1 MKKYN
6 IPILITSCLVFI
18 IISLHA
24 QKQDYTWLLGYGAS
38 FQQPGDTIY
47 GINTVDFSD
56 LSMRNTAGS
65 QSSELDFI
73 DINAGICSP
82 EGNLL
87 FYFDGKNI
95 EDASFQ
101 RMQNGSQVNITND
114 IGGFPVPQGGIVLP
128 DPGNPDRYFLF
139 HNNYG
144 AYPFG
149 YGVYEVRYSIVDMIL
164 NGGLGA
170 VTEKRKLLIND
181 GLGLDYGKLTAV
193 RHANG
198 RDWWLLT
205 QRRDQGVFYRVL
217 LDPQG
222 IHLLENQVIPG
233 DFREGL
239 GQAVFSPDG
248 RWHVRFTSVGNLV
261 GQFLDIFQFD
271 RCEGLLTLHSRLH
284 YDEDV
289 QTTGAAIS
297 YNSRYLYVSSYTN
310 LYQFDL
316 WAQDILA
323 TKETVAIS
331 DGFGDPL
338 PMNFH
343 LSQLAPDGR
352 IYIVSGKFSSNY
364 LHVVHQP
371 NKQSVLCKVAQ
382 HDLYLPRRISHALPN
397 FPNFRL
403 GPFDGSA
410 CDTLGLTN
418 FPVAL
423 WRYEQDTSNF
433 LQVEFT
439 DLSYY
444 EPQTWAWDFDDGTAS
459 QDTSPVHTFPGP
471 GAYEVC
477 LTVTNANG
485 SHTWCRTLYLGVPN
499 AVQETEAALPEKIWP
514 NPARSAIFIGL
525 PENYMPHHALWVL
538 YDATGRP
545 VKMQRLWQGTN
556 EVDLSGLPAGVYSCT
571 LSDGGKVLANKRI
584 VKVD

>member
-1 MKKYN
+1 MDN
-6 IPILITSCLVFI
+6 QI
-18 IISLHA
+18 I
-24 QKQDYTWLLGYGAS
+24 
-38 FQQPGDTIY
+38 
-47 GINTVDFSD
+47 
-56 LSMRNTAGS
+56 
-65 QSSELDFI
+65 ELDFI
-73 DINAGICSP
+73 DINAGINDLQ
-82 EGNLL
+82 GNPL

-95 EDASFQ
+95 TDASFQ
-101 RMQNGSQVNITND
+101 RMQNGSQINITTD
-114 IGGFPVPQGGIVLP
+114 IGGFPVSQGAIVLP
-128 DPGNPDRYFLF
+128 DPGNAHRYFLF

-144 AYPFG
+144 AYPSG
-149 YGVYEVRYSIVDMIL
+149 YGVYEVRYSIVDMTL

-181 GLGLDYGKLTAV
+181 GLGLDHGKLMAV

-205 QRRDQGVFYRVL
+205 QRKNSGLFYRVL
-217 LDPQG
+217 LDPSG
-222 IHLLENQVIPG
+222 VHLLENQVIPG
-233 DFREGL
+233 TFYEGL

-248 RWHVRFTSVGNLV
+248 QWHVRFTTVDNFT
-261 GQFLDIFQFD
+261 GQFVDIFQFD
-271 RCEGLLTLHSRLH
+271 RCEGLLSVHSRLH
-284 YDEDV
+284 YDENAYSG
-289 QTTGAAIS
+289 GAAIS
-297 YNSRYLYVSSYTN
+297 YNSHYLYISSF
-310 LYQFDL
+310 LHIYQFDL
-316 WAQDILA
+316 WAEDILA
-323 TKETVAIS
+323 SKKTIFTTLNPNPVTSPI
-331 DGFGDPL
+331 
-338 PMNFH
+338 FH
-343 LSQLAPDGR
+343 LAQLAPDGR
-352 IYIVSGKFSSNY
+352 IFIVNGLIAANRIHVIHRPDRGDTLAKLKTQMPMPTYIGS
-364 LHVVHQP
+364 
-371 NKQSVLCKVAQ
+371 C
-382 HDLYLPRRISHALPN
+382 LPN

-403 GPFDGSA
+403 GPLDGSA

-444 EPQTWAWDFDDGTAS
+444 EPQTWAWDFDDGTTS

-499 AVQETEAALPEKIWP
+499 AVQEAESALPVKIWP
-514 NPARSAIFIGL
+514 NPARSAVFVGL
-525 PENYMPHHALWVL
+525 PEKYLPHYALWTV

-545 VKMQRLWQGTN
+545 VKVQRLWQGAN

-571 LSDGGKVLANKRI
+571 LHDDGRVLTNARI

>member
-1 MKKYN
+1 MKKN
-6 IPILITSCLVFI
+6 STPAFTFCLLFAIFTSLT
-18 IISLHA
+18 LTA
-24 QKQDYTWLLGYGAS
+24 QKEDYVWLSGYSLLDDPLDSLFGTTV
-38 FQQPGDTIY
+38 FNFEGLDQPNIY
-47 GINTVDFSD
+47 YEGYFTNDY
-56 LSMRNTAGS
+56 
-65 QSSELDFI
+65 I

-82 EGNLL
+82 TGDLL

-149 YGVYEVRYSIVDMIL
+149 YGVYEVRYSIVDMTL

-248 RWHVRFTSVGNLV
+248 RWHVRFTSVSNLV

-284 YDEDV
+284 YDEDARS
-289 QTTGAAIS
+289 TGAAIS
-297 YNSRYLYVSSYTN
+297 YDSRYLYVSSYNN

-316 WAQDILA
+316 QAQDILA
-323 TKETVAIS
+323 SKKNIS
-331 DGFGDPL
+331 TSVDFDPL
-338 PMNFH
+338 TSPVFH
-343 LSQLAPDGR
+343 LAQLAPDGR
-352 IYIVSGKFSSNY
+352 IFIVNGVIGARR
-364 LHVVHQP
+364 LHVVHRPDRADTLARVQTQMP
-371 NKQSVLCKVAQ
+371 MPTYIGQ
-382 HDLYLPRRISHALPN
+382 ALPN

-403 GPFDGSA
+403 GPIDGSA

-499 AVQETEAALPEKIWP
+499 AIQEAEAALPVKIWP
-514 NPARSAIFIGL
+514 NPARSAVTVDL
-525 PENYMPHHALWVL
+525 PENYLPHHALWTL

-545 VKMQRLWQGTN
+545 VKVQRLWQGAN

-571 LSDGGKVLANKRI
+571 MSDGGKVLANARI